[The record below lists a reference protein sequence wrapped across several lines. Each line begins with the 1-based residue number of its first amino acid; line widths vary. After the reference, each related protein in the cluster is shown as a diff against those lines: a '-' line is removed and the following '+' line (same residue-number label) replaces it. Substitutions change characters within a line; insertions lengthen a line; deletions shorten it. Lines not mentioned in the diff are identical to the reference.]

1 MTTFTAIV
9 ASVVAHSS
17 AAALSHFGVTLE
29 PTQSERQAAPME
41 HVVARSP
48 AQVHHRVMKLS
59 NCPARQADA
68 QATRI

>member
-29 PTQSERQAAPME
+29 PTAAERQPAPME
-41 HVVARSP
+41 RVVARSP
-48 AQVHHRVMKLS
+48 TQIQHKVMKLS
-59 NCPARQADA
+59 NCPERQARA
-68 QATRI
+68 QAMKI